1 MASRAR
7 IIRGRRGVSA
17 NPAASARP
25 DSHASPDELE
35 PATLSLM
42 DRRLEPRSRWPRRL
56 VFMVIG
62 LGVVAVAAA
71 AYVRFGLSR
80 TLVVSENRIVV
91 ASVKA
96 DIFDEYIPATARVA
110 PRTTAYLDAV
120 EGGQVAEVLV
130 EDGASVRQGQPLVR
144 LKNTNLQLEV
154 LGRQAQLMEQLDRL
168 NATILSFEQARL
180 AHDRD
185 LIETGSQI
193 EQLTQRLRRRQA
205 LRPSGSVS
213 AADVDEI
220 AIDLARYQRQE
231 ASIREAAAVDRK
243 FQGEQITQLR
253 AAVKTIQ
260 GNLNMAGETLDS
272 LTVRAPITGQL
283 TGLDAY
289 LGEAK
294 SAGQRIG
301 QVDQLDDYKVEADI
315 DEFYLPRVAVGQ
327 SATVEIDGREQ
338 RLELAKVY
346 PQVRDRQF
354 KVDLLFA
361 PAVGHAVGPG
371 ADEGAGQSAGNGVG
385 RGAPKSLRRGQSL
398 QIRLQIGASRRT
410 LVVANGPFYDDT
422 GGTWAFV
429 LSPSGTEARRR
440 AIRLGRRNPQQIE
453 VLSGLSAGDQ
463 LITSSYESLRGFE
476 RIRVAGHID

>member
-1 MASRAR
+1 MNSRAQ
-7 IIRGRRGVSA
+7 IVRREA
-17 NPAASARP
+17 NAGSGAQAGSGSQRSSEEAEAGPI
-25 DSHASPDELE
+25 SP
-35 PATLSLM
+35 M
-42 DRRLEPRSRWPRRL
+42 DRRVDPRPRRRRRL
-56 VFMVIG
+56 VLVGICLAG
-62 LGVVAVAAA
+62 AAVAAA

-80 TLVVSENRIVV
+80 TLVVSANRVV
-91 ASVKA
+91 IAAVKA
-96 DIFDEYIPATARVA
+96 DVFDEYIPASARVA

-180 AHDRD
+180 GHERD
-185 LIETGSQI
+185 LIEAGSQI

-205 LRPSGSVS
+205 LRPSGAVS

-231 ASIREAAAVDRK
+231 ASIREAATVDRK
-243 FQGEQITQLR
+243 FQGEQIAQLR
-253 AAVKTIQ
+253 SAVKTIQ

-272 LTVRAPITGQL
+272 LIVRAPITGQL

-289 LGEAK
+289 LGQAK
-294 SAGQRIG
+294 SPGQRIG

-338 RLELAKVY
+338 R
-346 PQVRDRQF
+346 
-354 KVDLLFA
+354 
-361 PAVGHAVGPG
+361 
-371 ADEGAGQSAGNGVG
+371 
-385 RGAPKSLRRGQSL
+385 
-398 QIRLQIGASRRT
+398 
-410 LVVANGPFYDDT
+410 
-422 GGTWAFV
+422 
-429 LSPSGTEARRR
+429 
-440 AIRLGRRNPQQIE
+440 
-453 VLSGLSAGDQ
+453 
-463 LITSSYESLRGFE
+463 
-476 RIRVAGHID
+476 

>member
-1 MASRAR
+1 MV
-7 IIRGRRGVSA
+7 RRRQEANANSA
-17 NPAASARP
+17 AGEGSGAGTRFDEVEAAPISV
-25 DSHASPDELE
+25 
-35 PATLSLM
+35 M
-42 DRRLEPRSRWPRRL
+42 DRRVDSRSRWPRRL
-56 VFMVIG
+56 VLIAIG
-62 LGVVAVAAA
+62 LAAITIAAA
-71 AYVRFGLSR
+71 VYVRFGLSR
-80 TLVVSENRIVV
+80 TLVVSANRIVV
-91 ASVKA
+91 ATVKA
-96 DIFDEYIPATARVA
+96 DVFDEYIPATARVV

-180 AHDRD
+180 GHERD
-185 LIETGSQI
+185 LIEAGSQI

-205 LRPSGSVS
+205 LRPSGAIS

-231 ASIREAAAVDRK
+231 VSIREAASVDRK
-243 FQGEQITQLR
+243 FQGEQIAQLR

-260 GNLNMAGETLDS
+260 GNLNMAGDTLDS
-272 LTVRAPITGQL
+272 LIVRAPITGQL

-294 SAGQRIG
+294 SPGQRIG

-327 SATVEIDGREQ
+327 SATVEIGGHEQ

-354 KVDLLFA
+354 KIDLLFA
-361 PAVGHAVGPG
+361 RGV
-371 ADEGAGQSAGNGVG
+371 GQSADA
-385 RGAPKSLRRGQSL
+385 GASKSLRRGQSL

-410 LVVANGPFYDDT
+410 LVIANGPFYDDT

-429 LSPSGTEARRR
+429 LSAAGTEARQR

-453 VLSGLSAGDQ
+453 VLSGLSAGDR

-476 RIRVAGHID
+476 RIRLEGRTE

>member
-1 MASRAR
+1 MVQ
-7 IIRGRRGVSA
+7 RRREANANSA
-17 NPAASARP
+17 ADEGSGAGTRL
-25 DSHASPDELE
+25 DELE
-35 PATLSLM
+35 AGAISVM
-42 DRRLEPRSRWPRRL
+42 DRRVDPRSRWPRRL
-56 VFMVIG
+56 VLIGIG
-62 LGVVAVAAA
+62 LAAVTIVAAV
-71 AYVRFGLSR
+71 YVRFGLSR
-80 TLVVSENRIVV
+80 TLVVGANRIVV
-91 ASVKA
+91 ATVKA
-96 DIFDEYIPATARVA
+96 DVFDEYIPATARVV

-180 AHDRD
+180 GHERD

-205 LRPSGSVS
+205 LRPSGAIS

-231 ASIREAAAVDRK
+231 VSIREAASVDRK
-243 FQGEQITQLR
+243 FQGEQIAQLR

-260 GNLNMAGETLDS
+260 GHLNMAGETLDS
-272 LTVRAPITGQL
+272 LIVRAPITGQL

-294 SAGQRIG
+294 SPGQRIG
-301 QVDQLDDYKVEADI
+301 QVDQLDDYKVQADI

-327 SATVEIDGREQ
+327 SAAVEIDGREQ

-361 PAVGHAVGPG
+361 RSVGPG
-371 ADEGAGQSAGNGVG
+371 AERSAS
-385 RGAPKSLRRGQSL
+385 RSLRRGQSL

-410 LVVANGPFYDDT
+410 LVIANGPFYDDT

-429 LSPSGTEARRR
+429 LSAAGTEARQH

-453 VLSGLSAGDQ
+453 VLSGLSAGDR

-476 RIRVAGHID
+476 RIRLQGRTE